1 VTHRWADKHC
11 YHFKRSLL
19 ILLWFVFIQ
28 GLMCLSCGALYNPA
42 PLHGL
47 STEESWIKSFCS
59 RKVAAAVQHA
69 PSVRI
74 KTQENQK
81 IHGVQQ
87 KLPGDSHT
95 AAQRWICGV
104 HAFGGEHGPGMS
116 RGSCAETRVTRGR
129 SVRPLATKTS
139 TWFNLVEI
147 TLTHHGRVF
156 ILACWCRLES
166 RLF

>member
-1 VTHRWADKHC
+1 MWPTAEQINTAITVN
-11 YHFKRSLL
+11 L
-19 ILLWFVFIQ
+19 FVFIQ

-47 STEESWIKSFCS
+47 SAEKSWIESFCS
-59 RKVAAAVQHA
+59 RKVAAPVQHA

-87 KLPGDSHT
+87 KLPGHPHT
-95 AAQRWICGV
+95 AAQRRVCGV

-116 RGSCAETRVTRGR
+116 GGSRAETRVTRGR
-129 SVRPLATKTS
+129 LLDVPWLLLGLIWSKSP
-139 TWFNLVEI
+139 
-147 TLTHHGRVF
+147 
-156 ILACWCRLES
+156 
-166 RLF
+166 